1 MVLRETERNLYTGI
15 TNMDQNKGHNS
26 SGGMYLYMYIYT
38 STLLTVQVWSTCRP
52 HKTFLQDLNYSFT
65 VITRYK
71 TYKEVIKSTQQNI

>member
-38 STLLTVQVWSTCRP
+38 STLLTVQV
-52 HKTFLQDLNYSFT
+52 
-65 VITRYK
+65 
-71 TYKEVIKSTQQNI
+71 